1 MERQYD
7 KVLRLIREANSN
19 LKELKEIFNRKQ
31 EHEITNEE
39 FEVLDKE
46 RKMFIEMIK
55 EFAR

>member
-19 LKELKEIFNRKQ
+19 LKELKEIFNGKQ

-39 FEVLDKE
+39 YEVLDKE